1 MNTFALNL
9 ATNDMEVDTNGNWKT
24 YTSRIQSIAQIIT
37 CYLQTF
43 LGEIPTNLDLG
54 VDYFGIIFDEFL
66 PQQSKLN
73 EFVSVILTVE
83 GVAGISNFSIAPNPV
98 EGKIGYDFTITTDAG
113 NIQFQDL
120 LNNGTA

>member
-1 MNTFALNL
+1 MNTFALDPV
-9 ATNDMEVDTNGNWKT
+9 TNDMIVDANGNWKT
-24 YTSRIQSIAQIIT
+24 YTNRIQSIAQIIT

-43 LGEIPTNLDLG
+43 LAEIPTNLDLG

-83 GVAGISNFSIAPNPV
+83 GVTGISNFSIAPNPV

-120 LNNGTA
+120 LNNGNA

>member
-1 MNTFALNL
+1 MNTFALNQT
-9 ATNDMEVDTNGNWKT
+9 TNDMEIDANGNWNVFT
-24 YTSRIQSIAQIIT
+24 NRIQSIAQIIT

-54 VDYFGIIFDEFL
+54 VDYFGIIFNEFL

-73 EFVSVILTVE
+73 EFVSVILTAE
-83 GVAGISNFSIAPNPV
+83 GVTGISNFSIAPNPV
-98 EGKIGYDFTITTDAG
+98 EGKIGYDFTITTDVG

-120 LNNGTA
+120 LNNGNA

>member
-1 MNTFALNL
+1 MNTFALDPT
-9 ATNDMEVDTNGNWKT
+9 TNDMEVDANGNWKV
-24 YTSRIQSIAQIIT
+24 YTNRIQSIAQIIT

-54 VDYFGIIFDEFL
+54 VDYFGIIFEEFL

-73 EFVSVILTVE
+73 EFVRVILTVD
-83 GVAGISNFSIAPNPV
+83 GVTGISDFNIAPNPV
-98 EGKIGYDFTITTDAG
+98 EGEIGYDFTITTDVG

-120 LNNGTA
+120 LNNGNA

>member
-1 MNTFALNL
+1 MITFALNS
-9 ATNDMEVDTNGNWKT
+9 ATNDMEVDANGNWKT
-24 YTSRIQSIAQIIT
+24 FTTRIQSIAQIIT

-54 VDYFGIIFDEFL
+54 VDYFGIVFDEFL
-66 PQQSKLN
+66 PQQSKIN
-73 EFVSVILTVE
+73 ELVSVILTVE
-83 GVAGISNFSIAPNPV
+83 GVTGISNFSIAPNPV

-120 LNNGTA
+120 LNNGNA